1 MPRFIRLSAEDRRAM
16 LIEAACASM
25 AEDGIAGFTV
35 DRICARAG
43 VSRGLITHHFGA
55 MAALMAATYAQL
67 YDEDLPE
74 AEGATLSSLFD
85 TTFDPSRFNRPR
97 LNIWLALW
105 QAIANTPELTE
116 EHRSRYGSYVARVA
130 RALKASGRA
139 ESLAPALIALIDGLS
154 LQHCIDPASMPPEAA
169 RTACESFLGLHGV
182 GRD

>member
-1 MPRFIRLSAEDRRAM
+1 MPRFTRLSAEDRRLM

-43 VSRGLITHHFGA
+43 VSRGLITHHFGS
-55 MAALMAATYAQL
+55 MAGLMAATYAQL
-67 YDEDLPE
+67 YDEDLSE
-74 AEGATLSSLFD
+74 AEGSGLQGLLAMV
-85 TTFDPSRFNRPR
+85 FDPARFNRSR

-116 EHRSRYGSYVARVA
+116 EHHSRYGAYVTRVGL
-130 RALKASGRA
+130 ALQEAGRPEA
-139 ESLAPALIALIDGLS
+139 LAPALIALIDGLS

-169 RTACESFLGLHGV
+169 RQACEAFLALHSP
-182 GRD
+182 